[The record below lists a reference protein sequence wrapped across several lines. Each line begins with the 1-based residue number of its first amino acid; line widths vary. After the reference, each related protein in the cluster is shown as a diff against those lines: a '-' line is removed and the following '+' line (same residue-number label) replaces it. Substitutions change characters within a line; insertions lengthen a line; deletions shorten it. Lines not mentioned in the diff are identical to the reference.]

1 MLKTNEG
8 MLDRAIRVVLG
19 LVLLAVAYTQQITW
33 LYVVA
38 AVALVTGAVGFC
50 GLYSLFGMSTCPVKK
65 KK

>member
-38 AVALVTGAVGFC
+38 AVAFVTGAIGFC